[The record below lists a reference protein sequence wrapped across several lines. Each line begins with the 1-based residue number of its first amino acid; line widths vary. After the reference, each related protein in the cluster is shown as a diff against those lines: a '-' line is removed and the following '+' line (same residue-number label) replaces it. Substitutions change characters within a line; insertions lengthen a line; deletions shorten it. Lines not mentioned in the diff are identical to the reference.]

1 MELFQHQKEGI
12 AFLKKTKRAILADE
26 MGLGKT
32 RQAIIATRETEADT
46 KLVICPASLKIN
58 WKREILAV
66 YPQDAVFVVES
77 GKERT
82 IGSEY
87 DWIVIN
93 YDMLPKYL
101 EQLKGMIADLE
112 IGAGI
117 ADEAHYIK
125 GKATIRAK
133 ATLELLTALERV
145 YLLTGTPIMNR
156 PIELFNMLVVAKHP
170 LSISRTMYG
179 KKYCG
184 AQLKCMVTD
193 LAAGKRFF
201 VDPKGTF
208 PFRQKPDRYKVMMW
222 NDESGA
228 THLDDLR
235 REISPIFLRR
245 TKKEVLDLPE
255 KIISVEVCEIDKQ
268 WRKLYDTAWDSY
280 VEWLSNNPDLGK
292 NMDNILQAQAL
303 VELMKLKQVCAQSKV
318 DRVIADIENA
328 CDQEQKVIVFTQFT
342 EIVQML
348 KSGLERK
355 IGSPV
360 KDVVT
365 LTGAD
370 DMQARQR
377 SVDAFQND
385 PDTKVI
391 VCNIKAG
398 GVGLNLTAAS
408 IVMFV
413 DMEWSPEIHA
423 QAEDRAHRIGQQG
436 TVSVYYYVVKDTIE
450 EDIVE
455 LLEQKKAIIKQVTDG
470 QAPTAGGG
478 SLGKELLGRIAH
490 KVGKDH

>member
-1 MELFQHQKEGI
+1 MQLFQHQKEGI
-12 AFLKKTKRAILADE
+12 EFLKKTKRAILADE

-32 RQAIIATRETEADT
+32 RQAILALAETVART

-58 WKREILAV
+58 WKREIEIAC
-66 YPQDAVFVVES
+66 PGSKVFVVES
-77 GKERT
+77 GKERE
-82 IGSEY
+82 ISNLYE
-87 DWIVIN
+87 WVVIN

-101 EQLKGMIADLE
+101 EQLKRMIAEGE
-112 IGAGI
+112 IAAAI

-125 GKATIRAK
+125 GKKTIRAK
-133 ATLELLTALERV
+133 ATLELLTALDRV

-156 PIELFNMLVVAKHP
+156 PIELFNMLVVVKHP
-170 LSISRTMYG
+170 LSKSRTLYG

-193 LAAGKRFF
+193 LALGRRFF
-201 VDPKGTF
+201 VDPKSSF
-208 PFRQKPDRYKVMMW
+208 PFRQKPDRYRVMMW

-235 REISPIFLRR
+235 QEIAPVFLRR

-255 KIISVEVCEIDKQ
+255 KIISVEVCEIDRNWK
-268 WRKLYDTAWDSY
+268 RLYDTAWDSY
-280 VEWLSNNPDLGK
+280 LAWLERHPDAGK
-292 NMDNILQAQAL
+292 NLDNILQAQAL

-318 DRVIADIENA
+318 DRIIADIENA

-355 IGSPV
+355 LNSPV

-370 DMQARQR
+370 DMRARQIA
-377 SVDAFQND
+377 VDAFQND

-391 VCNIKAG
+391 ICNIKAG

-408 IVMFV
+408 VVMFA

-455 LLEQKKAIIKQVTDG
+455 LLEQKKAIIRQVTDG
-470 QAPTAGGG
+470 KTATVE
-478 SLGKELLGRIAH
+478 GKSIGAELLHRIRA
-490 KVGKDH
+490 KQG